1 MRGLIYK
8 ETRLYLKGIEKRA
21 LFIIAAVVIFLM
33 VKAGEYAGLM
43 ASIMLSL
50 AIGIQSVMSFA
61 SDEKADWKKY
71 EMALPVNSFYVVASK
86 YISIICMAVIG
97 MGGSIALNL
106 LSSLIYNNWNFA
118 LWGLSLIVGI
128 IIPLIWSGICL
139 PITYWFGFKSS
150 QMMGIICIF
159 PMVYLVKFFEDGPGL
174 SALPDAIF
182 SYLSIAAIGAIGV
195 YIVSLFISMAGYSK
209 KK

>member
-1 MRGLIYK
+1 MHNLTELLKPADEIVIDDSKILIPDDSTA
-8 ETRLYLKGIEKRA
+8 ETE
-21 LFIIAAVVIFLM
+21 
-33 VKAGEYAGLM
+33 
-43 ASIMLSL
+43 
-50 AIGIQSVMSFA
+50 
-61 SDEKADWKKY
+61 
-71 EMALPVNSFYVVASK
+71 
-86 YISIICMAVIG
+86 
-97 MGGSIALNL
+97 
-106 LSSLIYNNWNFA
+106 
-118 LWGLSLIVGI
+118 

-182 SYLSIAAIGAIGV
+182 SYLSVAAIGAIGV